1 MSNLQKNILSDIWE
15 YEYDSKNRVISKK
28 HTDVSTSSGEETP
41 LYEYQFEYDDNDNV
55 LVTRCVSM
63 NSGNVTDERVN
74 EFDESGKMIKGVLD
88 IWDESW
94 DYTYEYDG
102 DDFTKTSEVV
112 EWNDGWDNVYDCYFV
127 ETHKFD
133 EDGDL
138 IYLRKQKV
146 VEDPEFSYDSEDTV
160 TEYEFEKVEVE
171 IQE

>member
-1 MSNLQKNILSDIWE
+1 M
-15 YEYDSKNRVISKK
+15 
-28 HTDVSTSSGEETP
+28 
-41 LYEYQFEYDDNDNV
+41 
-55 LVTRCVSM
+55 
-63 NSGNVTDERVN
+63 
-74 EFDESGKMIKGVLD
+74 
-88 IWDESW
+88 
-94 DYTYEYDG
+94 
-102 DDFTKTSEVV
+102 
-112 EWNDGWDNVYDCYFV
+112 YDCYFV